1 MPRGRLRHRF
11 LPLRSRLLISTKLK
25 RLLLKAS
32 DMKSDR
38 HFLFKAVTILM
49 VVTVLLTAGYIMVNH
64 LGLVEGYDFGGGA
77 YYYVDI
83 PEFEK
88 IVDQDAFKAKTP
100 VWIHVLLFVAWG
112 WLMWRLWLWV
122 DGKSRK

>member
-1 MPRGRLRHRF
+1 M
-11 LPLRSRLLISTKLK
+11 IDKK
-25 RLLLKAS
+25 RIFRIVTVI
-32 DMKSDR
+32 M
-38 HFLFKAVTILM
+38 AVTVIVM
-49 VVTVLLTAGYIMVNH
+49 AAYIMINR

-100 VWIHVLLFVAWG
+100 VWMHVVLFLAWG
-112 WLMWRLWLWV
+112 WLMWRLWLWI
-122 DGKSRK
+122 DRKSDK

>member
-1 MPRGRLRHRF
+1 M
-11 LPLRSRLLISTKLK
+11 I
-25 RLLLKAS
+25 
-32 DMKSDR
+32 DR
-38 HFLFKAVTILM
+38 KKIFRIVTVIMAVTVIVM
-49 VVTVLLTAGYIMVNH
+49 AAYIMINH

-100 VWIHVLLFVAWG
+100 VWVHVVLFIAWG
-112 WLMWRLWLWV
+112 WLMWRLWLWI
-122 DGKSRK
+122 DRKSDK

>member
-1 MPRGRLRHRF
+1 M
-11 LPLRSRLLISTKLK
+11 I
-25 RLLLKAS
+25 
-32 DMKSDR
+32 DR
-38 HFLFKAVTILM
+38 KKIFRIVTVIMAVTVIVM
-49 VVTVLLTAGYIMVNH
+49 AAYIMINH

-100 VWIHVLLFVAWG
+100 VWVHVALFIAWG
-112 WLMWRLWLWV
+112 WLMWRLWLWI
-122 DGKSRK
+122 DRKSDK

>member
-1 MPRGRLRHRF
+1 MIERKKIFR
-11 LPLRSRLLISTKLK
+11 IVTVI
-25 RLLLKAS
+25 
-32 DMKSDR
+32 M
-38 HFLFKAVTILM
+38 AVTVIVM
-49 VVTVLLTAGYIMVNH
+49 AAYIMINR

-100 VWIHVLLFVAWG
+100 VWVHVVLFLAWG
-112 WLMWRLWLWV
+112 WLMWRLWLWI
-122 DGKSRK
+122 DKKSDK

>member
-1 MPRGRLRHRF
+1 MIERKKIFRTVTV
-11 LPLRSRLLISTKLK
+11 I
-25 RLLLKAS
+25 
-32 DMKSDR
+32 M
-38 HFLFKAVTILM
+38 AVTVI
-49 VVTVLLTAGYIMVNH
+49 VLAAYIMINH

-100 VWIHVLLFVAWG
+100 VWVHVVLFFAWG
-112 WLMWRLWLWV
+112 WLMWRLWLWI
-122 DGKSRK
+122 DRKSDK

>member
-1 MPRGRLRHRF
+1 M
-11 LPLRSRLLISTKLK
+11 I
-25 RLLLKAS
+25 
-32 DMKSDR
+32 DR
-38 HFLFKAVTILM
+38 KKIFKTVTVIMAVTVIVM
-49 VVTVLLTAGYIMVNH
+49 AAYIMINR

-100 VWIHVLLFVAWG
+100 VWMHVVLFLAWG
-112 WLMWRLWLWV
+112 WLMWRLWLWI
-122 DGKSRK
+122 DRKSDK

>member
-1 MPRGRLRHRF
+1 M
-11 LPLRSRLLISTKLK
+11 I
-25 RLLLKAS
+25 
-32 DMKSDR
+32 DR
-38 HFLFKAVTILM
+38 KKIFRIVTVIMAVTVI
-49 VVTVLLTAGYIMVNH
+49 VLAAYIMINH

-100 VWIHVLLFVAWG
+100 VWVHVVLFIAWG
-112 WLMWRLWLWV
+112 WLMWRLWLWI
-122 DGKSRK
+122 DKKSDK

>member
-1 MPRGRLRHRF
+1 M
-11 LPLRSRLLISTKLK
+11 I
-25 RLLLKAS
+25 
-32 DMKSDR
+32 DR
-38 HFLFKAVTILM
+38 KKIFKIVTVIMAVTVIVM
-49 VVTVLLTAGYIMVNH
+49 AAYIMINR

-100 VWIHVLLFVAWG
+100 VWVHVVLFLAWG
-112 WLMWRLWLWV
+112 WLMWRLWLWI
-122 DGKSRK
+122 DKKSDK